1 MPHVIVDYSANLK
14 DFEPRPLLLQINTAL
29 VETGYCEALDI
40 KSRAHMDDVFVIGL
54 GAEQQAYVHIKV
66 YLLSGRDQ
74 QQKQEIGENVLK
86 VLLSY
91 STLQQQ
97 DFPVQSCVEL
107 IEMPKQDYFKHVIK
121 SQF

>member
-1 MPHVIVDYSANLK
+1 
-14 DFEPRPLLLQINTAL
+14 
-29 VETGYCEALDI
+29 
-40 KSRAHMDDVFVIGL
+40 MDDVFVIGL
-54 GAEQQAYVHIKV
+54 GAEQQAYVHVKV

-86 VLLSY
+86 ILLSY
-91 STLQQQ
+91 SALQQQ

>member
-54 GAEQQAYVHIKV
+54 GAEQQAYVHVKV

-74 QQKQEIGENVLK
+74 QQKQEIGKNVLK

-91 STLQQQ
+91 SALQQQ
-97 DFPVQSCVEL
+97 DFHVQSCVEL

>member
-40 KSRAHMDDVFVIGL
+40 KSRAHKDDVFVIGL
-54 GAEQQAYVHIKV
+54 GAEQQAYVHVKV

-74 QQKQEIGENVLK
+74 QQKQEIGKNVLK

-91 STLQQQ
+91 SALQQQ
-97 DFPVQSCVEL
+97 DFHVQSCVEL

>member
-54 GAEQQAYVHIKV
+54 GAEQQAYVHVKV

-74 QQKQEIGENVLK
+74 QQKQGIGKNVLK

-91 STLQQQ
+91 SALQQQ
-97 DFPVQSCVEL
+97 DFHVQSCVEL

>member
-54 GAEQQAYVHIKV
+54 GAEQQAYVHVKV

-86 VLLSY
+86 ILLSY
-91 STLQQQ
+91 SALQQQ
-97 DFPVQSCVEL
+97 DFAVQSCVEL

>member
-1 MPHVIVDYSANLK
+1 MSHFKFYSA
-14 DFEPRPLLLQINTAL
+14 
-29 VETGYCEALDI
+29 
-40 KSRAHMDDVFVIGL
+40 
-54 GAEQQAYVHIKV
+54 
-66 YLLSGRDQ
+66 
-74 QQKQEIGENVLK
+74 NVLK

-91 STLQQQ
+91 SALQQQ

>member
-54 GAEQQAYVHIKV
+54 GAEQQAYVHVKV

-74 QQKQEIGENVLK
+74 QQKQGIGKNVLK
-86 VLLSY
+86 VLVSY
-91 STLQQQ
+91 SALQQQ
-97 DFPVQSCVEL
+97 DFAVQSCVEL

>member
-40 KSRAHMDDVFVIGL
+40 KSRARQDNVFVIGL
-54 GAEQQAYVHIKV
+54 GTEQQAYVHVKV

-74 QQKQEIGENVLK
+74 QQKQEIGKNVLK
-86 VLLSY
+86 GLVSY
-91 STLQQQ
+91 SALQQQ
-97 DFPVQSCVEL
+97 DFAVQSCVEL

>member
-40 KSRAHMDDVFVIGL
+40 KSRARQDNVFVIGL
-54 GAEQQAYVHIKV
+54 GTEQQAYVHVKV

-74 QQKQEIGENVLK
+74 QQKQEIGKNVLK
-86 VLLSY
+86 VLVSY
-91 STLQQQ
+91 SALQQQ
-97 DFPVQSCVEL
+97 DFAVQSCVEL

>member
-54 GAEQQAYVHIKV
+54 GAEQQAYVHVKV

-74 QQKQEIGENVLK
+74 QQKQEIGKNVLK

-91 STLQQQ
+91 SALQQQ
-97 DFPVQSCVEL
+97 DFHVQSCVEL

-121 SQF
+121 PHF

>member
-40 KSRAHMDDVFVIGL
+40 KSRARQDNVFVIGL
-54 GAEQQAYVHIKV
+54 GTEQQAYVHVKV

-74 QQKQEIGENVLK
+74 QQKQEIGKNVLK

-91 STLQQQ
+91 SALQQQ
-97 DFPVQSCVEL
+97 DFHVQSCVEL

>member
-54 GAEQQAYVHIKV
+54 GAEQQAYVHVKV

-74 QQKQEIGENVLK
+74 QQKQEIGKNGE
-86 VLLSY
+86 
-91 STLQQQ
+91 
-97 DFPVQSCVEL
+97 
-107 IEMPKQDYFKHVIK
+107 FKHEVR
-121 SQF
+121 QFQKPYDNQQAEQISLMV